1 MKQDRYPIEERFVR
15 GKRLGR
21 HVNFDPRSAD
31 YPVTPLLES
40 TKVEQRYWGR
50 PGAFDQGDTGSCTG
64 QAVAGLAMAAPI
76 ATPDIDVGSAIAIYE
91 QATKIDTYAG
101 VYPPVD
107 GGSSVLAAMKA
118 AVLLDKLKGYRWCFS
133 LADVLQALSQVGSV
147 AIGIKWYDSFDEPD
161 ANGLLHLTAQA
172 TVRGGHAVNLTGV
185 DPKDKLVV
193 GWNSWGET
201 WGAHGQFLMDWDT
214 LERLLADDGEAAVGQ
229 A

>member
-1 MKQDRYPIEERFVR
+1 MKQDRYEINEKFVR

-21 HVNFDPRSAD
+21 HVNFDPRSGD
-31 YPVTPLLES
+31 YPVTALLQS
-40 TKVEQRYWGR
+40 PKVEERYWGR

-76 ATPDIDVGSAIAIYE
+76 ATPDIDVGDAIAIYE
-91 QATKIDTYAG
+91 CATKLDTYQG

-118 AVLLDKLKGYRWCFS
+118 AVQLKKIPGYRWCFS
-133 LADVLQALSQVGSV
+133 PTEVLQALSQVGAV
-147 AIGIKWYDSFDEPD
+147 AIGINWYDSFDEPD
-161 ANGLLHLTAQA
+161 ANGLLHLTTGA
-172 TVRGGHAVNLTGV
+172 TIRGGHAVNLTGV

-201 WGAHGQFLMDWDT
+201 WGAHGQFLMQWDT
-214 LERLLADDGEAAVGQ
+214 LERLLGEDGEAAVGQ
-229 A
+229 V